1 MEILNNHTNSEK
13 FKIRI
18 IRLNEVKNRT
28 GYGRTSIYRKMEE
41 GTFPK
46 SLKLGGPLKDKNIFD
61 SSAVGWLEHEVDQWV
76 QSIIEER
83 DSNLIK

>member
-1 MEILNNHTNSEK
+1 MEILNNHTYSEK
-13 FKIRI
+13 FQIRI
-18 IRLNEVKNRT
+18 IRLNEVKKRT
-28 GYGRTSIYRKMEE
+28 GYGRTSIYREMEE

-46 SLKLGGPLKDKNIFD
+46 SLKLGGPLKDKNTFD

>member
-1 MEILNNHTNSEK
+1 MEILNNHTYSEK
-13 FKIRI
+13 FQIRI
-18 IRLNEVKNRT
+18 IRLNEVKKRT
-28 GYGRTSIYRKMEE
+28 GYGRTSIYLKMEE

-46 SLKLGGPLKDKNIFD
+46 SLKLGGPLKDKNTFD